1 MLATKKNRFLEVNEV
16 SDVTDYDTR
25 SFTFLFC
32 ILMHFLPSFLFLFT
46 LPVSRKILLFKI
58 VLSFLNLLKY
68 FVKLRIC
75 KTYLKI
81 WAINAT
87 E

>member
-25 SFTFLFC
+25 PFTFLFC
-32 ILMHFLPSFLFLFT
+32 ISMHFLPSFLFLFT
-46 LPVSRKILLFKI
+46 LPVSRKILLFRI

-81 WAINAT
+81 WAVNAT